1 MFFDK
6 ILLATQGITQQLA
19 IQCNKVKHQ
28 PQKGGITMNRNDY
41 IKSAKIYGIMVLCML
56 PILIGANIL
65 LNGLV
70 AMWVLVLI
78 DVVLLIIGYIIA
90 QYIADKRKERIAKKR
105 EEFVARQE
113 LQKQKAQE
121 NATQVDASTDS
132 PQQDINT
139 KQAKDKNNNGA

>member
-1 MFFDK
+1 
-6 ILLATQGITQQLA
+6 
-19 IQCNKVKHQ
+19 
-28 PQKGGITMNRNDY
+28 MNRNDY

-65 LNGLV
+65 LILLNGPV